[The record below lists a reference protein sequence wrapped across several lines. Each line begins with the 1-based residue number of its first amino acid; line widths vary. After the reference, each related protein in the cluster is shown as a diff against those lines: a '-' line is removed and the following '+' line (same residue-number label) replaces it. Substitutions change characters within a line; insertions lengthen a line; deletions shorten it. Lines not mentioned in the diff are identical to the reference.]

1 MTDGG
6 KKKENNGGEEKEKHT
21 VMSVVPTRYPM
32 GPTIIRYGPF
42 WAAV

>member
-6 KKKENNGGEEKEKHT
+6 KKKENNGGRRRKNIQLC
-21 VMSVVPTRYPM
+21 RYPM